1 MPYKE
6 ELLHYIWKFRLYP
19 FDSLETTDGQRIEV
33 IDPGMH
39 NLHAGPD
46 FFNAKVRIGDKI
58 WAGDVEIHRSSDE
71 WERHGHHTDKAYN
84 SVILHLSERV
94 DRIIKNERGQQI
106 PQCKLSVPDE
116 IGKNSDY
123 LIHSH
128 SAVPC
133 KDYLSSL
140 PEMFIRSFLGRLAIE
155 RLERKT
161 NDIYTYLDRF
171 HQSWD
176 EAFYVLLTRNFGF
189 GLNSDL
195 FERLALSLPFKYIR
209 RHGDS
214 LFQVEALLFGQ
225 AGLLEEIGS
234 RGDGLT
240 GRETDDYFL
249 QLQNEYR
256 FLRNK
261 YSLTPLEGHL
271 FKRMRVRPRSFPE
284 MRIAQLAAL
293 LQSSGRLFSLVL
305 EQKKTDDWMSLFR
318 ISPSQYWH
326 THYSFGKQ
334 SPKSDGQLGSMSRQ
348 ILLINT
354 VAPILFAYGKKTAS
368 ESYCDRAIHLLESL
382 KPERNV
388 IVSEFCEAG
397 IIPRNAFD
405 TQAIIQLRR
414 AYCDPRKC
422 LFCRIGHHLLSQ
434 SGKK

>member
-1 MPYKE
+1 MSYKE

-19 FDSLETTDGQRIEV
+19 FNSLETMDGQRIEV

-39 NLHAGPD
+39 NQHAGPD

-58 WAGDVEIHRSSDE
+58 WVGDIEIHRSSDE
-71 WERHGHHTDKAYN
+71 WERHGHHTDKSYN
-84 SVILHLSERV
+84 SVILHLSERLGRV
-94 DRIIKNERGQQI
+94 IKNESGEEL
-106 PQCKLSVPDE
+106 PQCKLPVSDE
-116 IGKNSDY
+116 IRRNSDY

-133 KDYLSSL
+133 KDYLFSL
-140 PEMFIRSFLGRLAIE
+140 PETFIRPFLGRLAIE

-161 NDIYTYLDRF
+161 NDIYTYLDRS

-176 EAFYVLLTRNFGF
+176 EAFYILLTRNFGF

-195 FERLALSLPFKYIR
+195 FERLAFSLPFRLIQ
-209 RHGDS
+209 RHGES

-225 AGLLEEIGS
+225 AGLLEQLGE
-234 RGDGLT
+234 
-240 GRETDDYFL
+240 RETGEDLYFL
-249 QLQNEYR
+249 QLQDEYN
-256 FLRNK
+256 FLRRK
-261 YSLTPLEGHL
+261 YALTPLEGHL

-284 MRIAQLAAL
+284 VRIAQLAAL
-293 LQSSGRLFSLVL
+293 LQSAGRLFSQVL
-305 EQKKTDDWMSLFR
+305 EQKGVDDWMLLFR
-318 ISPSQYWH
+318 ISPSQYWQ

-334 SPKSDGQLGSMSRQ
+334 SPQLDNQLGGMSRQ
-348 ILLINT
+348 LLLINV

-368 ESYCDRAIHLLESL
+368 ERYCDSAILLLESL
-382 KPERNV
+382 KPERNI